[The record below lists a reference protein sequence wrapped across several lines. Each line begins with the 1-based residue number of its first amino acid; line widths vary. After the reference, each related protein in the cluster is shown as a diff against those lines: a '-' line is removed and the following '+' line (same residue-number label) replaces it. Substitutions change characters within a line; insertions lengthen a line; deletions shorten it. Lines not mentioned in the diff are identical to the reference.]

1 MKVKIC
7 GITDSETAK
16 AAVEAGADALGFV
29 FARSKRK
36 ITPDAAESII
46 GKLPAEVE
54 KVGVFV
60 DEDPLIVKRI
70 VEQCGLNMIQLHGRE
85 NPDLY
90 KESGVPV
97 IKAFGIAGEE
107 DVAAA
112 IGCRESYVL
121 ADSPKGVFQGGN
133 GHSFDWSSIKPNR
146 LKGKKVILA
155 GGLHAGNVV
164 EAILHVQPFMVDVSS
179 GVETDGRKDVEKI
192 KRFIEAAK
200 GGNNGC

>member
-7 GITDSETAK
+7 GITDSKTAI

-46 GKLPAEVE
+46 GKLPAEAE

-70 VEQCGLNMIQLHGRE
+70 VEQCGLSMIQLHGRE

-90 KESGVPV
+90 KESGVPI
-97 IKAFGIAGEE
+97 IKAFGITGEE

-112 IGCRESYVL
+112 IGCQESYVL

-133 GHSFDWSSIKPNR
+133 GQSFDWSAIMPGR

-155 GGLHAGNVV
+155 GGLHVGNVV